1 MPAEELTIEQFIG
14 ELSAEKNQEQQII
27 KSLKGFFSFFP
38 FSRLSLFSYSPINF
52 MSELLFFLDS
62 EGSLFPLE
70 KIRED
75 VRNVPPVFSA
85 IHNRK
90 ASYIVLNQETLSF
103 PEKYIEKYKLSS
115 LLVVPLKKGTM
126 VIGCVIIDG
135 YKGETPFHDK
145 MMKKIEEYFRL
156 VFNFIISAEEKPQQA
171 KLSKREIEVLEMLSN
186 GHGTKEMAAAM
197 GISEFTARDYISSA
211 MKKLGVR
218 HRAQAI
224 AEAVRSG
231 LIS

>member
-1 MPAEELTIEQFIG
+1 MLASESNIEQFIV
-14 ELSAEKNQEQQII
+14 ELAEEKNQEQQIL
-27 KSLKGFFSFFP
+27 KSLNGFFSFFP
-38 FSRLSLFSYSPINF
+38 FSRLSLFSYSPINY
-52 MSELLFFLDS
+52 MGELLFFLQSD
-62 EGSLFPLE
+62 GSLFPSE

-90 ASYIVLNQETLSF
+90 ASYVELSQGNLAF

-115 LLVVPLKKGTM
+115 LLVVPLKKGSM
-126 VIGCVIIDG
+126 VIGCVLIDG
-135 YKGETPFHDK
+135 YTGKKPFQET
-145 MMKKIEEYFRL
+145 MLKKIEEYFRL
-156 VFNFIISAEEKPQQA
+156 AFNSIVSKEAKVHHA
-171 KLSKREIEVLEMLSN
+171 KLSNREIQVLEMLSI
-186 GHGTKEMAAAM
+186 GLGTKEMADKM
-197 GISEFTARDYISSA
+197 EISEFTARDYISSA

-231 LIS
+231 LIT

>member
-1 MPAEELTIEQFIG
+1 MPASSLKLEQFLA
-14 ELSAEKNQEQQII
+14 ELSEEKNQEQQIL

-38 FSRLSLFSYSPINF
+38 FSRLSLFSYSPINY
-52 MSELLFFLDS
+52 MSELLFFLQSD
-62 EGSLFPLE
+62 GSLFPSE

-90 ASYIVLNQETLSF
+90 ASYIELNPGNASF
-103 PEKYIEKYKLSS
+103 PEKYVEKYKLSS
-115 LLVVPLKKGTM
+115 LLVVPLKKGSM
-126 VIGCVIIDG
+126 VIGCVLIDG
-135 YKGETPFHDK
+135 YTGKKPFQEP
-145 MMKKIEEYFRL
+145 MLKKIEEYFRL
-156 VFNFIISAEEKPQQA
+156 AFNSIVSKEAKVHHA
-171 KLSKREIEVLEMLSN
+171 KLSNREIQVLEMLSI
-186 GHGTKEMAAAM
+186 GLDTKEMAGKMA
-197 GISEFTARDYISSA
+197 ISEFTARDYISSA

-224 AEAVRSG
+224 AVAVRSG

>member
-1 MPAEELTIEQFIG
+1 MLASESNIEQFIF
-14 ELSAEKNQEQQII
+14 ELAEEKNQEQQIL

-38 FSRLSLFSYSPINF
+38 FSRLSLFSYSPINY
-52 MSELLFFLDS
+52 MGELLFFLQSD
-62 EGSLFPLE
+62 GSLFPSE

-90 ASYIVLNQETLSF
+90 ASYVELSQGNLAF
-103 PEKYIEKYKLSS
+103 PKKYIEKYKLSS
-115 LLVVPLKKGTM
+115 LLVVPLKKGPM
-126 VIGCVIIDG
+126 VIGCVLIDG
-135 YKGETPFHDK
+135 YTGKKPFQEP
-145 MMKKIEEYFRL
+145 MLKKIEEYFRL
-156 VFNFIISAEEKPQQA
+156 AFNSIVSKEAKVHHA
-171 KLSKREIEVLEMLSN
+171 KLSNREIEVLELLSV
-186 GHGTKEMAAAM
+186 GLGTKEMADKM
-197 GISEFTARDYISSA
+197 EISEFTARDYISSA

>member
-1 MPAEELTIEQFIG
+1 MGAEELNIEQFIG

-27 KSLKGFFSFFP
+27 KSLQGFLSFFP

-62 EGSLFPLE
+62 EGTLFPAE

-90 ASYIVLNQETLSF
+90 ASYIVLNQGNLTF

-115 LLVVPLKKGTM
+115 LLVVPLKRGAM
-126 VIGCVIIDG
+126 VIGCVLIDG
-135 YKGETPFHDK
+135 YKGKKPFQDH
-145 MMKKIEEYFRL
+145 MLKKIEEYFRL
-156 VFNFIISAEEKPQQA
+156 VFNSIISAEAKPQQA
-171 KLSKREIEVLEMLSN
+171 KLSKREIEVLEMLSV
-186 GHGTKEMAAAM
+186 GYGTKEMAALM
-197 GISEFTARDYISSA
+197 DISEFTARDYISSA

>member
-1 MPAEELTIEQFIG
+1 MSASELNIEQFII
-14 ELSAEKNQEQQII
+14 ELSEEKNQEQQIL
-27 KSLKGFFSFFP
+27 KSLNGFFSFFP
-38 FSRLSLFSYSPINF
+38 FSRLSLFSYSPINH
-52 MSELLFFLDS
+52 MSELLFYLQKD
-62 EGSLFPLE
+62 GSLFPTV

-90 ASYIVLNQETLSF
+90 ASYIVVNQGSLAI
-103 PEKYIEKYKLSS
+103 PEKYVEKYKLSS

-126 VIGCVIIDG
+126 VIGCVLIDG
-135 YKGETPFHDK
+135 YTGKKPFQET
-145 MMKKIEEYFRL
+145 MLRKIEEYFRL
-156 VFNFIISAEEKPQQA
+156 AFHSIGSSGEMPPRT
-171 KLSKREIEVLEMLSN
+171 KLSRREIEVLEMLSI
-186 GHGTKEMAAAM
+186 GYGTKEMAAIMA
-197 GISEFTARDYISSA
+197 ISEFTARDYISSA